1 MLLVPLWNLQYC
13 KTPSHLQSSV
23 GMSVRWWNI
32 VYYNGSLNAFY
43 FMDIRGHCSIY
54 LFYSSVILYTHIINP
69 VKKYFLYIH
78 FNLVC
83 LYIYICVSLN
93 FSFGMSSSFLLLHDV
108 CGFLFIFFEGDVLG
122 ISILILYTYLHF
134 QYCS

>member
-1 MLLVPLWNLQYC
+1 
-13 KTPSHLQSSV
+13 
-23 GMSVRWWNI
+23 
-32 VYYNGSLNAFY
+32 
-43 FMDIRGHCSIY
+43 MDIRGHCSIY